1 VETLKCPIR
10 VDGIS
15 NGVTSTSD
23 IDTIS
28 GIFQIMQYLVF
39 IIGIPITIYK
49 YITSKKREQI
59 DREYGTYDALDRE
72 FKDYCKLCLE
82 HPDLD
87 VAGYP
92 NEATPNYT
100 PEQKKQELI
109 MFSMLCSLF
118 ERAYLMFKGSTSA
131 AEKRRWAGW
140 IAYFNDFSARKNFQ
154 SWWKQYGREYDT
166 EFVDYFQQ
174 NHLPR
179 EFWTNAMDDAKTCS
193 IF

>member
-1 VETLKCPIR
+1 MQILKCPIR
-10 VDGIS
+10 KDGIS
-15 NGVTSTSD
+15 YGVTSMSD

-28 GIFQIMQYLVF
+28 SIFQIVQYLVF

-49 YITSKKREQI
+49 YIASKKREQV

-92 NEATPNYT
+92 NEQPPNYT

-118 ERAYLMFKGSTSA
+118 ERAYLMFKGSTSP

-140 IAYFNDFSARKNFQ
+140 IDYFKDFSTRKNFQ
-154 SWWKQYGREYDT
+154 CWWKQYGREYDT
-166 EFVDYFQQ
+166 EFVEYFQQ

-179 EFWTNAMDDAKTCS
+179 EFWTNAQDGAK
-193 IF
+193 IKE